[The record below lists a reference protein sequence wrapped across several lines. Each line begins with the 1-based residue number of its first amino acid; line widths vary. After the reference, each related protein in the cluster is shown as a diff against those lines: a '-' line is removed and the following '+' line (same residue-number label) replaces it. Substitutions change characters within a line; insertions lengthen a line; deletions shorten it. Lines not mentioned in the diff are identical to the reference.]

1 MIEILY
7 FFIFL
12 NFVYILNIYFKISNF
27 INLIPDINNIHIK
40 NYLIPKLDIDT
51 IPTDTILNSLSN
63 YREFINNEIL
73 YKEFSK
79 ETVEKN
85 YKVISCITSKNKLKS
100 FNDNFILFKIN
111 SYLIKNKSGLVDFIM
126 IESIVEKKVEEEILN
141 INYNL
146 KFALHICTF
155 GILVILTQY
164 FYNVTDY
171 MKENESLIKIDNSFY
186 LIILYCLILSLIAYG
201 FYMILNQF
209 FINKALKDLN
219 KNINNLFLFLQ
230 SDLIPIYSSNLSEN
244 IFQLSQNLQKF
255 NKDFNDN
262 LISQSEH
269 FAKSKDQLVLQEKIL
284 NKLEVI
290 DPVQLAQV
298 NIQILKE
305 LSNNIINF
313 KILNEHFSNLNHIVE
328 VSSNLFI
335 VAERTFD
342 KFTNFD
348 TNLNK
353 IAEGINLRLLEST
366 KLLEF
371 LGSHLSTLE
380 NRKNEMDSIIITTDT
395 ILKNSYKELVHSEN
409 EILLSFKERTA
420 SSTEELKKIA
430 QDYVRQ
436 TKEISLDLYN
446 NINSLDNTFKKLSVS
461 SASIPDSNNN
471 ESLAFYTSSL
481 KEVFSKFESTLN
493 SYLENGNKRD
503 EELFNLFK
511 NSSAISVN
519 SNINTNNSNIETDL
533 QKLLTQ
539 INLNQIYFENILKE
553 LLKELRSQTHKNNE
567 IAKISYL
574 KLTTSKIKNILS

>member
-171 MKENESLIKIDNSFY
+171 MKENESLIKIYNSFY
-186 LIILYCLILSLIAYG
+186 LIILYCLILSIITYLLYL
-201 FYMILNQF
+201 ILNQF
-209 FINKALKDLN
+209 FVNKALKDLN

>member
-63 YREFINNEIL
+63 YREFINYEIL

-146 KFALHICTF
+146 KFPLHICTY
-155 GILVILTQY
+155 GILVIITQY
-164 FYNVTDY
+164 FYNVSDY
-171 MKENESLIKIDNSFY
+171 IKENELLIKIDNSFY

-209 FINKALKDLN
+209 FINKVLKDLN

-269 FAKSKDQLVLQEKIL
+269 FVKSKDQLVLQEKIL

-348 TNLNK
+348 TNINK

-446 NINSLDNTFKKLSVS
+446 NINSLDSTFKKLSVS
-461 SASIPDSNNN
+461 SALIPDSNNN

-493 SYLENGNKRD
+493 SYLENRNKRD

-511 NSSAISVN
+511 NSSTISVN

-574 KLTTSKIKNILS
+574 KLTISKIKNIFS